1 MRSGRG
7 RVARRPASGR
17 IRSQGRRRAPGRRAS
32 RRPPPALPD
41 AAALA
46 AALAAGV
53 GELLGPDAASEA
65 QLGALA
71 AYARLLERWSRAYN
85 LVGPSALPELVP
97 RHLLDSLRLA
107 PLLPGPGG
115 AVLDLGTGAG
125 LPGLPLAVLRPD
137 LSFTLLDRSRKKI
150 RFVRQALLE
159 LGLGHARAEACDAAE
174 HAGGPYA
181 AIVAR
186 AVGPAAAL
194 ARLAG
199 RLLAPGGTL
208 LLPGGAPA
216 ALPAGWR
223 AELRELPAAPG
234 GRTEPALVLRRADP
248 RP

>member
-17 IRSQGRRRAPGRRAS
+17 IRSQGRRRAPGGRRS
-32 RRPPPALPD
+32 RRRPPALPE

-46 AALAAGV
+46 KALADGI
-53 GELLGPDAASEA
+53 GEMLGPDAADEA

-159 LGLGHARAEACDAAE
+159 LDLGHARAEAGDAAD
-174 HAGGPYA
+174 HAGGPYD

-186 AVGPAAAL
+186 AAGPAAAL

-199 RLLAPGGTL
+199 PLLAPGGTL
-208 LLPGGAPA
+208 LLPGGAPEA
-216 ALPAGWR
+216 PPAGWR
-223 AELRELPAAPG
+223 AELRDLPPAPG
-234 GRTEPALVLRRADP
+234 GRAEPALALRRADP